1 MWDMQHQLDRFSSI
15 MTFEEIIFRITKGP
29 QWLKLIQDYSHL
41 FLQLS
46 YVILIISHLT
56 AIVLIALAIA
66 LFYQSKRSL
75 LHPGK
80 SPY

>member
-1 MWDMQHQLDRFSSI
+1 MAK
-15 MTFEEIIFRITKGP
+15 IIDQG
-29 QWLKLIQDYSHL
+29 L
-41 FLQLS
+41 LS
-46 YVILIISHLT
+46 LVFAIAYVILIISHWLT